1 MDTASRVWAYGV
13 VAKGEGKGWSKGRK
27 AADDPRIARN
37 AAAHRGKTY
46 AAHVTPAEDGRR
58 RSAPASTEWT
68 PTLAY
73 AVGLL
78 ATDGC
83 QTDGRH
89 LAFPSADRELVEI
102 LLRCLGKTNKIAEVQ
117 TRAGGILYRTQIG
130 DVAFCRW
137 LLTVGVTPRK
147 SLTLGPLVVPDEL
160 ILECARGLLDGD
172 GGITN
177 FVHRATKRT
186 YPDYQYERIVVG
198 FNSASRAHLEWLRM
212 KLQPY
217 AGATGWLEIT
227 PPKNGRHEFVTLR
240 YGKRDG
246 LRLLPLLYRD
256 PTVPRLERKYRIW
269 QGYITRHPQPRTVQS
284 SSSPT

>member
-1 MDTASRVWAYGV
+1 

-27 AADDPRIARN
+27 AESDARIAKN
-37 AAAHRGKTY
+37 AEAHRGKTY
-46 AAHVTPAEDGRR
+46 RSHVVPDRDRR
-58 RSAPASTEWT
+58 RKSPLASIEWT

-102 LLRCLGKTNKIAEVQ
+102 LLRCLGKTNKIAIER
-117 TRAGGILYRTQIG
+117 TRTGGVVYRTQIG
-130 DVAFCRW
+130 DVRFCRW
-137 LLTVGVTPRK
+137 LLAVGVTPRK
-147 SLTLGPLVVPDEL
+147 SLTLGPLNVPDDL
-160 ILECARGLLDGD
+160 VLECARGLMDGD
-172 GGITN
+172 GDITN
-177 FVHRATKRT
+177 FTHAATKKA
-186 YPDYQYERIVVG
+186 YPNYRYERIVLG
-198 FNSASRAHLEWLRM
+198 FNSASRAHLEWLRA
-212 KLQPY
+212 KLEPY
-217 AGATGWLEIT
+217 AKAPGWLGIKAATAE
-227 PPKNGRHEFVTLR
+227 RHEYVKLR

-246 LRLLPLLYRD
+246 LRLLALLYRD

-269 QGYITRHPQPRTVQS
+269 QSYLERHPDSLRTVQS

>member
-1 MDTASRVWAYGV
+1 MHIGV
-13 VAKGEGKGWSKGRK
+13 VARGEGKGWAKGRR
-27 AADDPRIARN
+27 ASNDPRIAKN

-46 AAHVTPAEDGRR
+46 VSHVAPGADRR
-58 RSAPASTEWT
+58 RKAPPASIDWT

-102 LLRCLGKTNKIAEVQ
+102 LLRCLGKTNRIAEIR
-117 TRAGGILYRTQIG
+117 TRTGGVMYKTQIG
-130 DVAFCRW
+130 DVRLCKW
-137 LLTVGVTPRK
+137 LVGVGITPRK
-147 SLTLGPLVVPDEL
+147 SLTLGPLNVPDEYL
-160 ILECARGLLDGD
+160 LECARGLMDGD

-177 FVHRATKRT
+177 FTHAATKKT
-186 YPDYQYERIVVG
+186 YPSYRYERIVLG
-198 FNSASRAHLEWLRM
+198 FNSASRAHLAWLRERL
-212 KLQPY
+212 KPFV
-217 AGATGWLEIT
+217 GVEGWLGVKPATAE
-227 PPKNGRHEFVTLR
+227 RHEFVTLR

-256 PTVPRLERKYRIW
+256 ATVPRLERKYRIW
-269 QGYITRHPQPRTVQS
+269 QSYIERHAGTDGTVQS

>member
-1 MDTASRVWAYGV
+1 MDTAVGLWAYGIV
-13 VAKGEGKGWSKGRK
+13 TSGEGKGWSRGRN
-27 AADDPRIARN
+27 AQNDPRIARN
-37 AAAHRGKTY
+37 AASHRGMTY
-46 AAHVTPAEDGRR
+46 ASHVTPAEDGRR

-89 LAFPSADRELVEI
+89 LAFSSADRELVEV
-102 LLRCLGKTNKIAEVQ
+102 LLGCLGKNNRIAAAR
-117 TRAGGILYRTQIG
+117 TRTGGIVYRTQIG

-137 LLTVGVTPRK
+137 LVTVGVTARK
-147 SLTLGPLVVPDEL
+147 SLTLGALVVPDEL
-160 ILECARGLLDGD
+160 VLECARGLLDGD
-172 GGITN
+172 GSITN
-177 FVHRATKRT
+177 FVHRATKKAA
-186 YPDYQYERIVVG
+186 PDYQYERIVLG
-198 FNSASRAHLEWLRM
+198 FSSASRAHLEWLRI

-217 AGATGWLEIT
+217 AGCPGWLEIR

-246 LRLLPLLYRD
+246 LRLLPFLYRD
-256 PTVPRLERKYRIW
+256 RAVPRLERKYRIW
-269 QGYITRHPQPRTVQS
+269 QSYITRHPQPRTVQS